1 MCRLFGIIANREV
14 DIEFSFHRADKP
26 FKSFSE
32 NNPDGWGIGYYS
44 KEGKPEV
51 FKQGLLDV
59 NYSRDYNF
67 FILLDRNLLNTFL
80 KKQVSYFVVNLLVE
94 RERS

>member
-32 NNPDGWGIGYYS
+32 DNPDGWGIGYYS
-44 KEGKPEV
+44 KEGEPRV
-51 FKQGLLDV
+51 FKQGLGEEWEEVKLGELIRIDTDL
-59 NYSRDYNF
+59 NISRE
-67 FILLDRNLLNTFL
+67 IL
-80 KKQVSYFVVNLLVE
+80 
-94 RERS
+94 